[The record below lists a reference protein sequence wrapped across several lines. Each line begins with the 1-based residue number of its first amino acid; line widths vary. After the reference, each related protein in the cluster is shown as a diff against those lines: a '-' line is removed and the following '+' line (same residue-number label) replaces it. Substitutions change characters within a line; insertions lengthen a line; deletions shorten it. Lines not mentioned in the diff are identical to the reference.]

1 MKNYY
6 EFDEDIDMMEPEPT
20 IRMKCINCGYEED
33 MPAWLY
39 GEFAD
44 TEFSSYH
51 EPPCFVCIKCNKET
65 LYKKGI
71 NLINKNTTKR

>member
-1 MKNYY
+1 MNNYY
-6 EFDEDIDMMEPEPT
+6 EFDDDIDTIEPEPT

-44 TEFSSYH
+44 TDFSSSEK
-51 EPPCFVCIKCNKET
+51 EPPCFVCVKCNKET

-71 NLINKNTTKR
+71 KFKTKQ